1 MKPARYFAY
10 GSNMNL
16 ERVRERGLNVVTC
29 EAASLAGFA
38 LRFDKVSRAHP
49 RESHANIVREPGAQ
63 VEGVLYEL
71 ASHDD
76 ILRMDRFESTPVN
89 YSREVVLAETAAGA
103 KPAWTYFAN
112 PAVRADGLT
121 PSDDYLSHLLAGEAF
136 LSAGYLADL
145 KRLAGRAD

>member
-10 GSNMNL
+10 GSNMNP
-16 ERVRERGLNVVTC
+16 ERVRDRGLKVVAC
-29 EAASLAGFA
+29 EAASLAGYA

-49 RESHANIVREPGAQ
+49 RESHANIIRAAGAR

-71 ASHDD
+71 VSHDD

-89 YSREVVLAETAAGA
+89 YSREAVLAETSAGV

-112 PAVRADGLT
+112 PAVRLDGLM
-121 PSDDYLSHLLAGEAF
+121 PSDDYLSHLLAAEAF
-136 LSAGYLADL
+136 LSAGYLADI